1 MTQSTTRSTPHPDA
15 PAPPTPPPKER
26 RRLREAMSMTV
37 KQLAA
42 TVGVTQST
50 VKGWETGRSE
60 PRGRK
65 GEMYVKLLAVFA
77 TDVAAAESA
86 EDAAEAAREAAE
98 RAERERQAVER
109 QTAQLESVRLA
120 AAAAASEARA
130 ATEAEPGAEPEA
142 ESEAVSGDASAAG
155 ETTAAEP
162 GAGADAARAG
172 AGTDATG
179 GPART
184 AGDTDAKEP
193 VAPHGALPDPVEA
206 PHGAVDGSRQA
217 PHGAVTGPL
226 QAPRT
231 ALPDPVGAPPRRLV
245 ILTKAS
251 PRSATPCPYRTP
263 EEAFDAL
270 YAYASPSLVRQAYLL
285 TGHRRLAR
293 ESVERAFQQA
303 WMRWPEIAVDRD
315 PAGWMR
321 AAVHEYALSP
331 WHRFRALSG
340 TRAVRPTRLGPD
352 AEPVPVPD
360 GRALRQAVLALPP
373 AYRRALLLYDGLGL
387 DLPDAAAEV
396 EASTPATAHRVLH
409 AREAVSLRLPEL
421 ADADLLHERLD
432 ALVRSVPA
440 PPTSPARTV
449 RLGGERRA
457 VQWTRA
463 AIVLTVLIVGATV
476 FTVLTAPRRYNPP
489 EAPAERVTGVPV
501 PGGPGPLKPQDTKLR
516 KALDAVPLNGPERLL
531 PRPD

>member
-1 MTQSTTRSTPHPDA
+1 A

-65 GEMYVKLLAVFA
+65 GEMYVKLLTVFA

-120 AAAAASEARA
+120 AAAAAAEARTG
-130 ATEAEPGAEPEA
+130 TEAEPEA
-142 ESEAVSGDASAAG
+142 ESEAVSGDSSAAG

-184 AGDTDAKEP
+184 AGDTAADEP

-206 PHGAVDGSRQA
+206 PRSAVDGPRQA

-226 QAPRT
+226 QAPRS

-251 PRSATPCPYRTP
+251 PRSAAPCPYRTP

-331 WHRFRALSG
+331 WHRFRAVSG

-409 AREAVSLRLPEL
+409 AREAVSARLPEL

-457 VQWTRA
+457 AQWTRA

-501 PGGPGPLKPQDTKLR
+501 PGGPGPLKPQDTKLH